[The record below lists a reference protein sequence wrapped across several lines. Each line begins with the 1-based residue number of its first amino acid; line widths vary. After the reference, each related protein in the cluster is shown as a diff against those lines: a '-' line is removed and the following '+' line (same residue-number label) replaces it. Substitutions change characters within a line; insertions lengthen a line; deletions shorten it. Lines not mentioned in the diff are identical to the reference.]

1 MGARFFV
8 YVDTGLRT
16 RRARSQFRAREL
28 RVRAR
33 VYADRVRR
41 RVRGYVLYVN
51 FFVVLYYH
59 TLYYIKICDSC

>member
-8 YVDTGLRT
+8 YADTGLCT
-16 RRARSQFRAREL
+16 RHARSQFRAREL

-33 VYADRVRR
+33 VYADRVHR
-41 RVRGYVLYVN
+41 RVRDYVLYVN
-51 FFVVLYYH
+51 FFLALYYH